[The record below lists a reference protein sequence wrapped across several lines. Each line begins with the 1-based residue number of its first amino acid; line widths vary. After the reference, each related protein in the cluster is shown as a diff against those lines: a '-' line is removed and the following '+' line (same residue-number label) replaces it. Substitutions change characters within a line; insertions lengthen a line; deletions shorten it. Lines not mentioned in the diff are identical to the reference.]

1 MPLRDMLSS
10 RRLVAMKKPL
20 VPVHTAPN
28 TATASTMEPNLPKA
42 MVATSP
48 VPQAAPPVARWASS
62 LASSS
67 GYGTAMPTESITM
80 AYRSTPQKMA
90 TTMMLRAR
98 EGSKANSSAAWGT
111 VSKPTNRKGEMA
123 KTSSTQAIM
132 LRLSEK
138 AGLRL
143 ATLAVSRVSTPPNRA
158 RMPKVSMKARI
169 SCRAPAKP
177 IPR

>member
-1 MPLRDMLSS
+1 
-10 RRLVAMKKPL
+10 
-20 VPVHTAPN
+20 
-28 TATASTMEPNLPKA
+28 
-42 MVATSP
+42 
-48 VPQAAPPVARWASS
+48 
-62 LASSS
+62 
-67 GYGTAMPTESITM
+67 M

-98 EGSKANSSAAWGT
+98 EGSKANSSAAWST
-111 VSKPTNRKGEMA
+111 VSKPANRKGEMA
-123 KTSSTQAIM
+123 KTSSTQASM

-158 RMPKVSMKARI
+158 RVPKVSMKVRI